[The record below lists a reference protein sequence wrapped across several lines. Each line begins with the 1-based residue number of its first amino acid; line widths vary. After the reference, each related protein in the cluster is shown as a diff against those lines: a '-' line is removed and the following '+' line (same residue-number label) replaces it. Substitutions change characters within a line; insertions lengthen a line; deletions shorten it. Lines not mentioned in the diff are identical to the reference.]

1 MPLPGSKRQKAM
13 AKQEPKFIQEIVE
26 TEPVETEPEI
36 ISEPQFIQEINEP
49 EHQTTPL
56 EEFVQGKPVE
66 DVEET
71 SHEEKVKQGWFGRT
85 FFKNGTWFKDGGRF

>member
-26 TEPVETEPEI
+26 TEPEI

-49 EHQTTPL
+49 EHQ
-56 EEFVQGKPVE
+56 EE

-71 SHEEKVKQGWFGRT
+71 PHEEKVKQGWFGRT